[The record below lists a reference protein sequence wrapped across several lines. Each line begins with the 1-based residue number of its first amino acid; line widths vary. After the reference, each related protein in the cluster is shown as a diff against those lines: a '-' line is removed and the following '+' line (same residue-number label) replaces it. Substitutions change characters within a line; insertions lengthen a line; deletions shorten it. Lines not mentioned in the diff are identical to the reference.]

1 MSLRGLNRK
10 MKHNSEFELR
20 AERAFQAL
28 KGERDDVYPCRED
41 IPAELWGEF
50 IQDKPGELA
59 EWSKAHPC

>member
-1 MSLRGLNRK
+1 
-10 MKHNSEFELR
+10 MKHKSEFELR